1 MARALVTILAVGT
14 AFASLSYTGGMFH
27 RRGGGES
34 RSGAVAPA
42 SRVEPDRVTTLG
54 RLEPHGGVLAIAGPP
69 GARIARIEVREGQ
82 DVRRGEA
89 LVELEGRAELLAEK
103 AHLEAQVREAQG
115 RLDAERRY
123 VGVLEDEV
131 TLERRRVE
139 ELEPREIQSRRAKLD
154 LLRANLKNS
163 TSNLNRFEELAKH
176 AAVSQQDYDQARL
189 LVRRDQEELE
199 SARILLDQLEEEHEL
214 HRERVA
220 LEARKAEAGSI
231 RLQRAIPIE
240 SSRAGVELV
249 DAKLEQLAIKAPR
262 DGRVL
267 KLMAH
272 PGEAAG
278 GRPLLQLGD
287 VATMDVVAEVYETDR
302 KRVREGQRAGVTS
315 PALPEG
321 TPILHGVVERIGW
334 TIAKNDVLGLDP
346 AADAYARVVEVRI
359 RLDPDESRAVAH
371 LTNLQVDVTI
381 EAAEVVAR
389 TAGPGPGSGPERRR

>member
-1 MARALVTILAVGT
+1 MARSLVTILAVGT
-14 AFASLSYTGGMFH
+14 AFASLGYTGGMLH
-27 RRGGGES
+27 RRGGGGT
-34 RSGAVAPA
+34 RANAIAPA
-42 SRVEPDRVTTLG
+42 SRVEPDRVTALG

-69 GARIARIEVREGQ
+69 GARIARIELREGQ
-82 DVRRGEA
+82 DVRRGET
-89 LVELEGRAELLAEK
+89 LVVLEGRAELLAEK
-103 AHLEAQVREAQG
+103 AHLEAQVREAQD

-123 VGVLEDEV
+123 VDVLTDEAK
-131 TLERRRVE
+131 LERRQVE
-139 ELEPREIQSRRAKLD
+139 ELEPREIQARRTKLD
-154 LLRANLKNS
+154 LLRASLKNS
-163 TSNLNRFEELAKH
+163 TANLNRLEGLPRQAV
-176 AAVSQQDYDQARL
+176 VSQQEYDQARL
-189 LVRRDQEELE
+189 LVQRDQEALE
-199 SARILLDQLEEEHEL
+199 SARILLDQLEEEHEF

-240 SSRAGVELV
+240 SLRAGVELV

-262 DGRVL
+262 DGQVL

-272 PGEAAG
+272 PGEATG
-278 GRPLLQLGD
+278 VRPLLQLGD

-302 KRVREGQRAGVTS
+302 KRVRQGQRAEVTS

-334 TIAKNDVLGLDP
+334 SIAKNDVLGLDP

-359 RLDPDESRAVAH
+359 RLDPDDGRAVAH

-381 EAAEVVAR
+381 EATEVVAR
-389 TAGPGPGSGPERRR
+389 SAGPGPERRR